1 MVSPLKN
8 KIHPRRAITELNKRI
23 PDGAAV
29 KTLWAYS
36 GDIEMALAQSGE
48 RKVDAHITQRE
59 VFNFWDVLSES
70 SREVYEL
77 LLSKPFQFEFDD
89 YHRLQDAWHRWP
101 SPKARAALFFVLSTA
116 SEFGLASR
124 GPLDTT
130 YLNAI
135 SYSRI
140 MTFKKPANLD
150 FHFLEV
156 STINWREFTS
166 HDGYTVLNAGSYHS
180 NLFDYGKAIGPEEVL
195 IDHKEVLQ
203 AWPEM
208 GPNVLILYNYSPQ
221 LFEDYKDS
229 QITMINEFGK
239 PTIHQHMCKEVIIG
253 KR

>member
-8 KIHPRRAITELNKRI
+8 KIHPHRVITELDRRI
-23 PDGAAV
+23 PEDAAV

-36 GDIEMALAQSGE
+36 GDVEMALAHCGE
-48 RKVDAHITQRE
+48 RKIDAYTTQKE

-101 SPKARAALFFVLSTA
+101 SPTARAALFFVLSTA

-140 MTFKKPANLD
+140 MTFKKLPNLD
-150 FHFLEV
+150 FHFMEDPAV
-156 STINWREFTS
+156 NWKEFTN

-180 NLFDYGKAIGPEEVL
+180 NLFDYGKPVGPEEAL
-195 IDHKEVLQ
+195 IDHKEIRQ
-203 AWPEM
+203 AWSGL
-208 GPNVLILYNYSPQ
+208 GPNVLMVYNYSPQ

-229 QITMINEFGK
+229 RITMINEFGK
-239 PTIHQHMCKEVIIG
+239 PTIHQHMCKEVIID
-253 KR
+253 KH